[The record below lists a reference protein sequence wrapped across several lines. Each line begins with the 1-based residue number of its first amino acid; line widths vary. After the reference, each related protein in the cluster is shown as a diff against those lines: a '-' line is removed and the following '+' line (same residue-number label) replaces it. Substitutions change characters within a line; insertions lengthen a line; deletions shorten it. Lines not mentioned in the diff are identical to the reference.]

1 MASLEYFKIEEAK
14 RNGEE
19 EELSG
24 ESVGGNFDQE
34 ESVVGE
40 QSVAEEESVVR
51 DKSRLEEFWANGE
64 NTIGIAFNPELNN
77 DILNEVL
84 GRERER
90 STELMETLLKLYISV
105 FILYILFVSIK

>member
-14 RNGEE
+14 RNGEV

-51 DKSRLEEFWANGE
+51 DKTRLEEFWAR
-64 NTIGIAFNPELNN
+64 LQ
-77 DILNEVL
+77 
-84 GRERER
+84 
-90 STELMETLLKLYISV
+90 
-105 FILYILFVSIK
+105 